1 MPKHVYRLVIFG
13 EEDSGYVV
21 RCLKHTA
28 VQSLGLERTFLD
40 KDINTGGEVRATAAH
55 KLPQRV
61 AQNQN
66 SCSLARNLA
75 PRDSAVEIAAVGYT
89 TYPCRDRSGCSSKW
103 N

>member
-1 MPKHVYRLVIFG
+1 M
-13 EEDSGYVV
+13 
-21 RCLKHTA
+21 
-28 VQSLGLERTFLD
+28 QSLGLERTFLD

-75 PRDSAVEIAAVGYT
+75 PRDSAVEIAAVDTLLTRVETDLGVL
-89 TYPCRDRSGCSSKW
+89 RSGTDLQGLLYPYT
-103 N
+103 